1 MELEQYR
8 EELNRLD
15 NQITELFVKRLEVAE
30 RIAWFKAARNMEVYQ
45 PEREKAV
52 LARLRERVPPR
63 HQGRLEALYGRI
75 FEISRG
81 VQEEILRQR

>member
-15 NQITELFVKRLEVAE
+15 NQITELIVKRLEVAE
-30 RIAWFKAARNMEVYQ
+30 RIARFKAARNMEVYQ

-63 HQGRLEALYGRI
+63 HQDRLEALYGSI